1 MSKLQKITDL
11 REPPVVGRYYLVPC
25 VRYYWHGMVES
36 WPVIGP
42 PHHDAE
48 IGFMPIH
55 YHIDARFLTR
65 KQQRLAFEERTYS
78 RGHKNFSIRQY
89 NASPLS
95 EIDQTN
101 EWNVK
106 RYGPIPRKPTLEK
119 RICTNLKLHWPLPFK
134 PGENEPMWLWF
145 TDLAGAIERP
155 DGRLLCPHKKVDLSQ
170 FEPDADGIV
179 TCPLH
184 GLRVRCRYPNAQ
196 STLLGQPPAASDE

>member
-1 MSKLQKITDL
+1 VSKLQKITDL
-11 REPPVVGRYYLVPC
+11 REPPVVGKYYLVPC
-25 VRYYWHGMVES
+25 VRYYWHGMVAS

-65 KQQRLAFEERTYS
+65 KQQRVAFKKETTW
-78 RGHKNFSIRQY
+78 RGGETFLFRKY
-89 NASPLS
+89 NIWPLS
-95 EIDQTN
+95 EIDQDR
-101 EWNVK
+101 ECNVK
-106 RYGPIPRKPTLEK
+106 KYGPIPRKPTLEK
-119 RICTNLKLHWPLPFK
+119 RKCTNLELHWPLPFK
-134 PGENEPMWLWF
+134 PSEKHIMWSRF
-145 TDLAGAIERP
+145 TDPAGAIQRP

-184 GLRVRCRYPNAQ
+184 GLKVRCRYPQVN
-196 STLLGQPPAASDE
+196 S